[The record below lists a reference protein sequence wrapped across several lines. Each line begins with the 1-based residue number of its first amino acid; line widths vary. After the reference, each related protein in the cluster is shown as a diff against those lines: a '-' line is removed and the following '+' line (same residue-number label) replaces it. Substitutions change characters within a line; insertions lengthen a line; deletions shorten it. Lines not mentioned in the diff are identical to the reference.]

1 MGFKKTKRSKIVSRA
16 VARSASTSVIICGA
30 QRFDACK
37 KYHEHETVIV
47 LNIYLCEGV
56 SIQFFRGHTDT
67 DTECFFPCPIAIKF
81 SPVIGVGLKFVK
93 MQF

>member
-56 SIQFFRGHTDT
+56 
-67 DTECFFPCPIAIKF
+67 
-81 SPVIGVGLKFVK
+81 
-93 MQF
+93 